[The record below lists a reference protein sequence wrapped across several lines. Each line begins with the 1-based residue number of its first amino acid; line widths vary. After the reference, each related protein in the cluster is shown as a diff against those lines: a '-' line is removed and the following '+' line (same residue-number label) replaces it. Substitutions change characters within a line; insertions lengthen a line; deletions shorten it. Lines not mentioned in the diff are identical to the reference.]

1 MPNQPKETFT
11 KEELKE
17 FLSDPK
23 RASSD
28 SGSFETH
35 SLRELIELDRYL
47 AERKAGF
54 PKMYKL
60 QPPR

>member
-1 MPNQPKETFT
+1 MAQKEIFT

-17 FLSDPK
+17 ILQDPK

-28 SGSFETH
+28 AGSFETH
-35 SLRELIELDRYL
+35 SIREIIEMEKYL
-47 AERKAGF
+47 EEKKSGF